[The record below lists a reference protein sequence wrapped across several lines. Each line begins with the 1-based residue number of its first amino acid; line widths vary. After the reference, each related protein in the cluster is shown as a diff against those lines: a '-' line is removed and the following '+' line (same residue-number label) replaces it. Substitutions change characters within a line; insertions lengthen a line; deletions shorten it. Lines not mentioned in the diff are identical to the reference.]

1 MTTLWVQRHRD
12 VSLISQSEFLRF
24 NDVVDVLVLSDGVFG
39 ASILAC
45 LGCLGEDLGG
55 EAWVVGK
62 QFGCVNPRNRVDRNV
77 RGFVLEASMNIN
89 ASVDG
94 PDGSTEPLNGSEFV
108 PFRRLS
114 VINLKSYIFSNLVGS
129 TSDDH
134 HQGTE
139 EQSRVLISW
148 CGSFSSFVW
157 SLDPVPSSITMTS
170 ETPSVTQTALISG
183 PATKTHHHSRGT
195 ASLA

>member
-1 MTTLWVQRHRD
+1 M
-12 VSLISQSEFLRF
+12 SLVSQSEFLRF
-24 NDVVDVLVLSDGVFG
+24 NNVVDVLVLSDRVFG
-39 ASILAC
+39 PSIFAC
-45 LGCLGEDLGG
+45 LRCLGEDLGG

-62 QFGCVNPRNRVDRNV
+62 QFGCVNPRNCVDRNV
-77 RGFVLEASMNIN
+77 RGFVLKTSMNIN

-94 PDGSTEPLNGSEFV
+94 PDSSTEPLNGSEFV

-114 VINLKSYIFSNLVGS
+114 VVNLQSYIFSNLVGS
-129 TSDDH
+129 TSNDH

-139 EQSRVLISW
+139 EQSGVLISW

-157 SLDPVPSSITMTS
+157 SLDPVPTSITMTS
-170 ETPSVTQTALISG
+170 ETPSVAQTALISSS
-183 PATKTHHHSRGT
+183 AAKTHHHSSGT